1 MAIATDSSS
10 PIADAG
16 AQLLRRA
23 PNGYLWNQA
32 GAIWL
37 FISLLLFEVV
47 VRRSLPLSETNA
59 FDLVSTVAN
68 LAFYLASFGL
78 SSAGTVYLPRALVEG
93 GPGEARSMAL
103 RLVLLRLALALLVGA
118 IVIWVIPALIA
129 VVDAS
134 RWTFAVQITHSFA
147 IETLAEHRAVI
158 AAYVVATGMT
168 TLLSSL
174 LVALVRTR
182 VVFIFG
188 SLGQLALLGLGYIL
202 IRRIAGGVDG
212 AILAQALASA
222 LTAVAFAISLLLVLG
237 TGSRTPS
244 RAFWGPA
251 LRLGI
256 AAWLVDLPNSSL
268 VQPLAIGQLSA
279 VAPTELA
286 FFKSTYQ
293 MGDAG
298 ARFFTDGLGGVSLAM
313 MSTSYAGE
321 RLPLLATG
329 WRTVNKLQVLL
340 AIPVVMFAIPH
351 ASAIMSLLFGSR
363 YAKSG
368 MLLAVFLVLN
378 GLTQLLGGATHQW
391 ALYVLGRQKWVVVS
405 QWGAI
410 AILAVT
416 GAVLVPHYTA
426 LGALIAV
433 GVGRLAAQIFLF
445 VLARIWVRRPYPVAF
460 TAKLLL
466 TLALPALVTALW
478 QPAQLVSALA
488 AELRWLPT
496 AISAVVQQGLLL
508 TLDGVI
514 FMVIFLI
521 GLRLVRPLDSE
532 DAVLLAQVPR
542 WLRSVLMPLVA
553 RSTKPGKEP
562 PHIDATPKVQS
573 TALPRESN
581 ESPTST

>member
-1 MAIATDSSS
+1 MAIATDTSS
-10 PIADAG
+10 PIADASV
-16 AQLLRRA
+16 QLMRRA

-118 IVIWVIPALIA
+118 IVLWGLPALIA
-129 VVDAS
+129 AVDAS
-134 RWTFAVQITHSFA
+134 NWTFGLQITHSFA
-147 IETLAEHRAVI
+147 IVTFQQHRPVI
-158 AAYVVATGMT
+158 AAYVVATGMS

-174 LVALVRTR
+174 LVSLVRTR

-202 IRRIAGGVDG
+202 IHRIAGGIDG

-222 LTAVAFAISLLLVLG
+222 LTAVAFAICLLRVLG

-251 LRLGI
+251 IRLGI

-279 VAPTELA
+279 VAPTNLA

-313 MSTSYAGE
+313 MSTSYAGK

-340 AIPVVMFAIPH
+340 AIPVVVFAIPH
-351 ASAIMSLLFGSR
+351 ASAIMSLLFGSP
-363 YAKSG
+363 YAQSG
-368 MLLAVFLVLN
+368 LLLAVFLILN
-378 GLTQLLGGATHQW
+378 GLSQLLGGATHQW
-391 ALYVLGRQKWVVVS
+391 ALYVLGQQKWVVVS
-405 QWGAI
+405 QWGTI
-410 AILAVT
+410 AILALT
-416 GAVLVPHYTA
+416 GAVLVPHYFA

-433 GVGRLAAQIFLF
+433 GIGRLAAQIFLF

-466 TLALPALVTALW
+466 TLALPMLVTALW
-478 QPAQLVSALA
+478 QPTGLVSALA
-488 AELRWLPT
+488 PELRWLP
-496 AISAVVQQGLLL
+496 AASSSVVQEGLLL

-514 FMVIFLI
+514 FMVIFII
-521 GLRLVRPLDSE
+521 GLRLIRPLDSE
-532 DAVLLAQVPR
+532 DATLLAQVPR
-542 WLRSVLMPLVA
+542 WLRLALMPFVA
-553 RSTKPGKEP
+553 GSINPSNEP
-562 PHIDATPKVQS
+562 PQVDGTPELRS
-573 TALPRESN
+573 PALPEESN
-581 ESPTST
+581 E